1 MTRTLLLSI
10 LFLTSTSFA
19 ADSTIL
25 REIMGKSVYEESG
38 IVGLTAEQ
46 LQVLEKWILENAVET
61 RMVQTIM
68 PRLSLLGIPAV
79 SFAGRGY
86 TWVIIGCKYGR
97 LMGQYWV
104 QFNNSDTATVNSV
117 LFA

>member
-61 RMVQTIM
+61 RMVQKAE
-68 PRLSLLGIPAV
+68 PLPAPAV
-79 SFAGRGY
+79 LIC
-86 TWVIIGCKYGR
+86 T
-97 LMGQYWV
+97 
-104 QFNNSDTATVNSV
+104 
-117 LFA
+117 